1 MKQLEQKEFSTFL
14 IEYHNHGYRS
24 LKPLMLWIDDNEVYH
39 NIESELRKLCYCKAV
54 HPVRGHDYAGKNGEY
69 ENAKGL
75 YYSTSAPIIFRYD
88 LEYGIYQSRN
98 LQIPY
103 ICLMHTDPLGISND
117 DSDEINKIAPIDED
131 CRLFLEENFENYSIK

>member
-54 HPVRGHDYAGKNGEY
+54 
-69 ENAKGL
+69 
-75 YYSTSAPIIFRYD
+75 
-88 LEYGIYQSRN
+88 
-98 LQIPY
+98 PY